1 MNKTYRYHLFLLH
14 PVTKCSMVM
23 TIEIDSEEGKE
34 FVDAHSLLSRIY
46 DYPDF
51 PEGYTLISLQVGEVT
66 LRDLSTS
73 YGITS

>member
-1 MNKTYRYHLFLLH
+1 MTKTYHYHLFLLH
-14 PVTKCSMVM
+14 PVTKHSMVM

-34 FVDAHSLLSRIY
+34 FVDVHSLLSGIY

>member
-1 MNKTYRYHLFLLH
+1 MTKTYRYLIFLLL
-14 PVTKCSMVM
+14 PMTKQSMVM

-34 FVDAHSLLSRIY
+34 FVDVHSLLSGIY